1 EVVKRVPPDSTL
13 LGRVATVALVSDD
26 QVEGV
31 DRDVE
36 LLNVGIYLLVV
47 DLEGA
52 FAAEEVHRHAL
63 DGGDVDEGIAELGT
77 GQQRGRHHGGVE
89 RRVVTEVL
97 APEGLGVDRIDL

>member
-1 EVVKRVPPDSTL
+1 DLYHVVVNEVALADRTLVLVAEHEVLEVRHRVGRRRRRESDLDGIEVVKRVPPDSTL

-52 FAAEEVHRHAL
+52 FAAEEVH
-63 DGGDVDEGIAELGT
+63 
-77 GQQRGRHHGGVE
+77 
-89 RRVVTEVL
+89 
-97 APEGLGVDRIDL
+97 